1 MMTSIS
7 SISMVTATAEV
18 QNYIINISNKFFI
31 STFDQLQMVIK
42 TIMPMKV
49 HNGQLPM
56 MKMEMTET
64 SIQTNQ

>member
-7 SISMVTATAEV
+7 SISLLMAKAEV
-18 QNYIINISNKFFI
+18 QYYIRKIQNKFFI
-31 STFDQLQMVIK
+31 PTFDQLQMVNK

-64 SIQTNQ
+64 GIQTNH